1 MRILMDLGIIPF
13 EVAKPVQIGKQALP
27 KISISTGTGVGSVDI
42 FTVVSVAFFNEWMS
56 MVE

>member
-1 MRILMDLGIIPF
+1 MDLGIIPF